1 MVRRVSRVVPA
12 VLVRRYPPAAM
23 GWRVLG
29 AVEFVADGAPVA
41 LGGAKQ
47 RTAVAVLVA
56 GAGRLV
62 TVDTLLQAIYG
73 EDAAPTSR
81 ASLHTY
87 VSNLRGAVG
96 DVVVRHGD
104 GYRLDCTNATI
115 DAAVFEAAYR
125 SVAGVNDADD
135 VASRLREALAMWR
148 GHPYADVEAHGVL
161 DGEIARLAELRL
173 SALEARID
181 ADMRAGRHREVVAEL
196 DALTVEHPYREHL
209 RAMHMLALYRS
220 GRQAE
225 ALRAFGRTR
234 EMLVEGLGIDPSL
247 GAARAGASHPGPG
260 S

>member
-1 MVRRVSRVVPA
+1 MPLALEHLLRAMIHGAAGEQSCPLGA
-12 VLVRRYPPAAM
+12 AESLSSAAM

-29 AVEFVADGAPVA
+29 AVEFVVDGAPVA

-47 RTAVAVLVA
+47 RTVVAVLVA

-87 VSNLRGAVG
+87 VSNLRDVVG
-96 DVVVRHGD
+96 DVIVRHGD

-125 SVAGVNDADD
+125 SVAGVNDAAG

-148 GHPYADVEAHGVL
+148 GHPYADVEAHGAL
-161 DGEIARLAELRL
+161 DGEITRLAELRVVGVG
-173 SALEARID
+173 SADRRRHEGRSSSRGGR
-181 ADMRAGRHREVVAEL
+181 RAGRADR
-196 DALTVEHPYREHL
+196 
-209 RAMHMLALYRS
+209 
-220 GRQAE
+220 
-225 ALRAFGRTR
+225 
-234 EMLVEGLGIDPSL
+234 
-247 GAARAGASHPGPG
+247 GAPLP
-260 S
+260 